1 MTTIYHIITNSL
13 LHRTINTGKIKLD
26 MNGTEK
32 RMTPERKVK
41 FIKHLINNK
50 TKEEFKNALQEMAW
64 DSIISSFM

>member
-1 MTTIYHIITNSL
+1 
-13 LHRTINTGKIKLD
+13 

-64 DSIISSFM
+64 DSVISSFT

>member
-1 MTTIYHIITNSL
+1 MTVIYIITNSL
-13 LHRTINTGKIKLD
+13 LRRTINTGKIKLD
-26 MNGTEK
+26 MNRTEK

-64 DSIISSFM
+64 DSGISSFT